1 VPALTAGGL
10 LVLVWATVAGPAR
23 IIGAPHV
30 GLAPHRP
37 PPPTAPPT
45 TPPSG
50 KSLAQL
56 RHDYQGV
63 HHLGWVG
70 DLLAWTALLL
80 IALALLAGVVWLWRH
95 RWHRPEPP
103 LDTPVQVLPTADVAE
118 ALEQGAAERLDAIG
132 RGSPRNAIV
141 ACWLLVEEAIAAAG
155 LPRLPWETSTEFTVR
170 VLHRM
175 DIDPRIRNGVNPVI
189 AESSA
194 REHKSVNVH
203 IVHHG
208 QFEIAVERC
217 AGDGLPHTA
226 PLGAATC
233 LGIDV
238 HHRPA
243 G

>member
-1 VPALTAGGL
+1 MPALTVGGL

-30 GLAPHRP
+30 GFAPHRP
-37 PPPTAPPT
+37 PPPTAPPSA
-45 TPPSG
+45 PPSG

-56 RHDYQGV
+56 RHDYQGA

-70 DLLAWTALLL
+70 DLLAWTVLLL
-80 IALALLAGVVWLWRH
+80 IALAVLAALAWLWRH

-103 LDTPVQVLPTADVAE
+103 LNVPVQVLPTADVAE
-118 ALEQGAAERLDAIG
+118 VLEEGAADRLAAIG

-175 DIDPRIRNGVNPVI
+175 DIDPRSIGTLSRLYREARFSEHPLG
-189 AESSA
+189 EEA
-194 REHKSVNVH
+194 REAARSALRKLD
-203 IVHHG
+203 
-208 QFEIAVERC
+208 EDLDA
-217 AGDGLPHTA
+217 
-226 PLGAATC
+226 LGASSRTTA
-233 LGIDV
+233 
-238 HHRPA
+238 
-243 G
+243 